1 MCRAWWTRNGQ
12 TAAAG
17 HLELSSREVGVATLV
32 ALLLRC
38 GLVGNVEVLAAI
50 VSVESGGNPL
60 ALAVNGDFELVRQ
73 PRDLG
78 EAVAMVRWLAEH
90 GHSFDAGLA
99 QVNSANL
106 ARLRLDAASVFD
118 TCTNLRAASRVLEDC
133 LERAGQR
140 WRDPDRRMA
149 AAVSCYNTG
158 DLTRGITNGYV
169 EAVRAAGAPFTWP
182 YHLGRPVPGAVLRG
196 GRSPQDVVQSVSL
209 RGRTVLVPTGSEA
222 LAVSVPEAFRASRGT
237 EQAP

>member
-1 MCRAWWTRNGQ
+1 
-12 TAAAG
+12 
-17 HLELSSREVGVATLV
+17 VATLV

-38 GLVGNVEVLAAI
+38 GLVTNAEVLAAI

-60 ALAVNGDFELVRQ
+60 ALAVNGDFKLVRQ

-78 EAVAMVRWLAEH
+78 EAVAMARWLAEH

-106 ARLRLDAASVFD
+106 ARLGLDAASVFD
-118 TCTNLRAASRVLEDC
+118 TCTNLRAASRVLEEC
-133 LERAGQR
+133 LERASQR
-140 WRDPDRRMA
+140 WRDPRWRMA

-158 DLTRGITNGYV
+158 HLTRGIANGYV
-169 EAVRAAGAPFTWP
+169 EAVRAAGAP
-182 YHLGRPVPGAVLRG
+182 LGSSERPGRRVAAPAARG
-196 GRSPQDVVQSVSL
+196 GRSTL
-209 RGRTVLVPTGSEA
+209 H
-222 LAVSVPEAFRASRGT
+222 AVSAARPGQRVPGVPVRADAFAAPPTEAFRGSRET